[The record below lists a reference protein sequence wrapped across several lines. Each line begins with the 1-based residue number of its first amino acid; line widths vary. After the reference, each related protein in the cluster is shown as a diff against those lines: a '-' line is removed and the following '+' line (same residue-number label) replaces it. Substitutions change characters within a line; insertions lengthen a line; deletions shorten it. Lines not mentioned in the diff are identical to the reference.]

1 MLTARRFR
9 VLAGVTALSG
19 YLQIVLGGLV
29 RVSGSGLGCP
39 DWPTCYG
46 RPYPPPT
53 FHAIVEYSHRANGTV
68 FGLLVIL
75 TVVAGFWLYRGSRTP
90 VTWLTVATLLTV
102 VGEGLLGWQVV
113 ANLLAPVLV
122 LVHLAIALLILA
134 LMVAI
139 FLLATP
145 VPALRF
151 PDRSFARLTL
161 LASGLTYLILLT
173 GSTVVATKADL
184 VCKSWPLCG
193 NGFAFDF
200 SGVAFFAM
208 LHRLTV
214 GGVSL
219 LLIYSLGT
227 ALRRHLAVPGV
238 GFVAGATLVLLLA
251 QVGLGALVAITNEQA
266 LFQGAH
272 VALASAVWAGIVA
285 LTVISRRSA
294 PSPAPEI
301 GDDSLVTAQR
311 TVEGRPA

>member
-9 VLAGVTALSG
+9 VLAGITALSG

-53 FHAIVEYSHRANGTV
+53 LHAIVEYSHRANGTV

-75 TVVAGFWLYRGSRTP
+75 TVVAGLWLYRGSRTP

-145 VPALRF
+145 VPAHRF

-161 LASGLTYLILLT
+161 LASGLTYLMLLT
-173 GSTVVATKADL
+173 GSSVVATKADL

-193 NGFAFDF
+193 NGFTFDF

-219 LLIYSLGT
+219 LLVYILVT

-238 GFVAGATLVLLLA
+238 GLVAGATLVLLLA

-285 LTVISRRSA
+285 LAVISRRSA